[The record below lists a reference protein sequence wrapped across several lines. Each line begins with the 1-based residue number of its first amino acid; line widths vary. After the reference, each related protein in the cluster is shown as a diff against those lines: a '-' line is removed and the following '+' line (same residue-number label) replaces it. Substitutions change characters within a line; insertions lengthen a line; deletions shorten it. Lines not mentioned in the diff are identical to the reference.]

1 MSFSEK
7 LHQHLAICLYS
18 LEIFIVTIIV
28 IFLLSLLNY
37 VDVSNKSIIKI
48 LDLIIPFT
56 QFLYYYNCQATG
68 YSFFIRL
75 MGYKIVYKYRSKYVL
90 PIFLYVFNYWKSIY
104 LIIPFAIYET
114 LYMFFF
120 SIVNNLQ
127 SFNFLDYL
135 INSISKNDLNIIF
148 ISYAG
153 INLIYFFI
161 SFIFKNK
168 IFDRFPTFNML
179 TSAIELEKINDAPE
193 IRY

>member
-1 MSFSEK
+1 
-7 LHQHLAICLYS
+7 
-18 LEIFIVTIIV
+18 
-28 IFLLSLLNY
+28 
-37 VDVSNKSIIKI
+37 
-48 LDLIIPFT
+48 
-56 QFLYYYNCQATG
+56 
-68 YSFFIRL
+68 
-75 MGYKIVYKYRSKYVL
+75 
-90 PIFLYVFNYWKSIY
+90 
-104 LIIPFAIYET
+104 
-114 LYMFFF
+114 MFFF

-168 IFDRFPTFNML
+168 IFNRFPTFNML

-193 IRY
+193 IRHKFNIKLLNMHEIAFKLPRLGLNGIKV